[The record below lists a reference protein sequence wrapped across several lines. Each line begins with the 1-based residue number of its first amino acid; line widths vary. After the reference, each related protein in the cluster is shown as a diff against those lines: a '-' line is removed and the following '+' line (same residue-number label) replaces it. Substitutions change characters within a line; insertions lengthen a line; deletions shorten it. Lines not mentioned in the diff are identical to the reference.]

1 MGSRSKTATCSV
13 APDCHVCLTS
23 AFSAP
28 ARQRRGPRPSSLQ
41 TIEGLHV
48 PNLLDK
54 LTADNGGA
62 PCVQD
67 SLLSLAICKPMICM
81 KAQPSDLLF
90 GFAANSLYPDN
101 RLIYIAHISE
111 RVCNGM
117 YYKEPKF
124 ANCQDCIYRWRNGRF
139 ERHKYAK
146 YHAAE
151 RNLTHDL
158 GTFPDYRRAKVLLS
172 NDFRYF
178 GGGGSSEYKSR
189 YPLIRDAVEHLG
201 QGQRVNHSKKLHDE
215 LWELK
220 QQVWRETHHK
230 IMGKQSSDPRG
241 GVSHR
246 SRSCG
251 VVDCP

>member
-1 MGSRSKTATCSV
+1 MSRIY
-13 APDCHVCLTS
+13 
-23 AFSAP
+23 FY
-28 ARQRRGPRPSSLQ
+28 
-41 TIEGLHV
+41 
-48 PNLLDK
+48 K

-67 SLLSLAICKPMICM
+67 SLLSLAICKPMIRM